1 MKDMYII
8 GLIYQNIFTGVFN
21 TVYVGYSYVLTPHFK
36 SALPFAKIYRAERG
50 FKEHKQR
57 ILLDANRYPGK
68 LKEVRIFRVALSS
81 VETLADEYNFK
92 AGFLKD

>member
-21 TVYVGYSYVLTPHFK
+21 TIYVGYSYVLTPHFK
-36 SALPFAKIYRAERG
+36 SALPFTKISRAERG
-50 FKEHKQR
+50 FKAHKQG

-68 LKEVRIFRVALSS
+68 LKEVRIFQVALAP

-92 AGFLKD
+92 AGFLKN